1 MAMESFS
8 TANSLFVDECFEDA
22 LSHYSKAIELAGE
35 DCPPDYF
42 TKRSFTHFKLKNFTE
57 AVGDASTAIAKDPTS
72 AIAYQ
77 RKGMACF
84 ALEEYEAAKE
94 AFLKAQQTTSNP
106 SSQIQVGTNTLSFP
120 CSIPQQVF
128 LDLDPKM

>member
-42 TKRSFTHFKLKNFTE
+42 TKRSFTHFKLKNFT
-57 AVGDASTAIAKDPTS
+57 GFFS
-72 AIAYQ
+72 
-77 RKGMACF
+77 
-84 ALEEYEAAKE
+84 
-94 AFLKAQQTTSNP
+94 FLNISNLPPPQPRQPVTTS
-106 SSQIQVGTNTLSFP
+106 FR
-120 CSIPQQVF
+120 
-128 LDLDPKM
+128 